1 LRSSCW
7 SVRVFTL
14 PGAEPI
20 TRGIY
25 RYIRHPNYLGVAL
38 EIAALPLMHSAWRS
52 AVIFSVANAVLLAV
66 RAREEDGALRRNGGY
81 DEALGELPQ

>member
-1 LRSSCW
+1 
-7 SVRVFTL
+7 L